1 MEKEYVELT
10 ELLGFLR
17 EAVEGNFPERFW
29 VKAEISSLSVK
40 ANGHCY
46 MELCQSVDGVLK
58 AKVRATAWRSRWVF
72 IKEMFRTVTGSEMA
86 VGMEI
91 LAKVQVVFHEVYG
104 LSLNIEDVDPDFTLG
119 AK

>member
-46 MELCQSVDGVLK
+46 MEL
-58 AKVRATAWRSRWVF
+58 
-72 IKEMFRTVTGSEMA
+72 
-86 VGMEI
+86 
-91 LAKVQVVFHEVYG
+91 
-104 LSLNIEDVDPDFTLG
+104 
-119 AK
+119 